1 MNIHY
6 HGNERSF
13 SFETIAHHV
22 DPDLADPLGGL
33 ADLSA
38 SGRSSRAFGSQRHVI
53 AAADSGSGQ
62 VSNPELK
69 QGPSK
74 GDGLSR
80 RDRVLD
86 AAEVCFVRNGFH
98 RTTMQDL
105 AREAQ
110 MSAGNIYRYFDS
122 KESVVLGLAE
132 RAKSDAM
139 AFVETFADSQNRR
152 AVLSGIIDRHYVSL
166 PYEAAVLCVDLWS
179 EATRNPV
186 LADMM
191 RQFEQE
197 ERAWFV
203 DMFGALAKSADCSA
217 EDAFAVIYTILK
229 GVIVSKAVDPNYD
242 GTAVAAQLEALI
254 DMSLEG
260 RVQAAAP
267 SSVEEIK
274 R

>member
-1 MNIHY
+1 M
-6 HGNERSF
+6 
-13 SFETIAHHV
+13 AHHG
-22 DPDLADPLGGL
+22 DPDLADTYDEF
-33 ADLSA
+33 ADLSGCGC
-38 SGRSSRAFGSQRHVI
+38 SLRVCGSQRDVI
-53 AAADSGSGQ
+53 APADGGSGQ

-69 QGPSK
+69 RGSPK

-166 PYEAAVLCVDLWS
+166 PHEAAVLCVDLWS

-191 RQFEQE
+191 RQFERE
-197 ERAWFV
+197 ERTWFV
-203 DMFGALAKSADCSA
+203 DMFGALAKSVDCSA
-217 EDAFAVIYTILK
+217 EEAFAVIDSILK

-242 GTAVAAQLEALI
+242 ATAVAAQLEALI

-260 RVQAAAP
+260 RVQATAP
-267 SSVEEIK
+267 SSVEEIT